1 MYLLKTKYI
10 TMMSMKPS
18 TKIVKL
24 MGQGLSTLAGLI
36 WPYKNVFYIRKSL
49 ARNDKLNAWLHV

>member
-1 MYLLKTKYI
+1 
-10 TMMSMKPS
+10 
-18 TKIVKL
+18 